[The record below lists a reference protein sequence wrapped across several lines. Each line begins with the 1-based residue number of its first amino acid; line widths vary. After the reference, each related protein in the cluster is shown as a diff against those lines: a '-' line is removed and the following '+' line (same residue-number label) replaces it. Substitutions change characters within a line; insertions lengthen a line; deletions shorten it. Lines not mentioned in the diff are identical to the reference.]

1 MKESDEL
8 YLLRFRYGRAVEVL
22 YAYKTF
28 LLKEVKYGNKNTCKD
43 KEQVEDITHTLLV
56 VYYSYIYSMFD
67 KSGTDFI
74 TVSEQYLEFLSEDGK
89 IFRRELIEIW
99 EKYKIP
105 ITKLR
110 NNVGFHGGSKIKSHD
125 IGYGA
130 LGDIHTH
137 AADFIINHLALFF
150 MEIDII
156 LPNENYNI
164 NENHAYKKEKLLK
177 KSKELKEAIENDS
190 FADTVKSIREY
201 FKQ

>member
-74 TVSEQYLEFLSEDGK
+74 TVSEQYLEFLQK
-89 IFRRELIEIW
+89 M
-99 EKYKIP
+99 EKS
-105 ITKLR
+105 L
-110 NNVGFHGGSKIKSHD
+110 
-125 IGYGA
+125 
-130 LGDIHTH
+130 
-137 AADFIINHLALFF
+137 
-150 MEIDII
+150 E
-156 LPNENYNI
+156 EN
-164 NENHAYKKEKLLK
+164 
-177 KSKELKEAIENDS
+177 
-190 FADTVKSIREY
+190 
-201 FKQ
+201 